1 MAMNWREHVERVV
14 SGQIGYP
21 LVEVIWKDAAAY
33 AIEWAETAEINLRTV
48 TTVGYLV
55 SESDEA
61 ISVVQMINTEQVG
74 HGMVIPKSDI
84 VSWRDLT

>member
-1 MAMNWREHVERVV
+1 MKLTWREHVELVM
-14 SGQIGYP
+14 SGQQGYP
-21 LVEVIWKDAAAY
+21 LVEVVWTDASAFG
-33 AIEWAETAEINLRTV
+33 IEWTETVEINPRTV

-74 HGMVIPKSDI
+74 HGMVIPITDI
-84 VSWRDLT
+84 VWWRDLT